1 MPAST
6 SYEKEIIAWFKKNK
20 RDLPWRKTDAW
31 GVLVSEIMLQQT
43 PVQRVLPVYNEW
55 MKRWPTPAHL
65 AKATP
70 AEVIT
75 AWGRLGY
82 PRRALRLHE
91 CAKVIT
97 TEFKGVIPNTESELR
112 KLPGIG
118 EYTAAAMV
126 AFAFEGRSLVLDI
139 NIRRLFSRLY
149 KGEEAPA
156 AAPTKAERH
165 EYAEYVPQKNAH
177 LWAAATME
185 LGALI
190 CTAKN
195 PICGRCPVADSC
207 QWRSLDYPATDR
219 IKRTQTWHGTD
230 RQCRGTIVQAL
241 RENSTLNKKQ
251 IHLLW
256 DVPSQVE
263 KAILTLLD
271 DGLIEERRKNTYSLP
286 R

>member
-1 MPAST
+1 ML
-6 SYEKEIIAWFKKNK
+6 EKEVISWFQENK
-20 RDLPWRKTDAW
+20 RDLPWRKSDAW

-43 PVQRVLPVYNEW
+43 PVSRVLPVYSEW
-55 MKRWPTPAHL
+55 MKRWPTPADL

-97 TEFKGVIPNTESELR
+97 HEYNGEIPREEAQLR

-126 AFAFEGRSLVLDI
+126 AFAFKGRSLVLDI
-139 NIRRLFSRLY
+139 NIRRLFARIFDGVDTPKLAPNKDEKTRY
-149 KGEEAPA
+149 EAFIPKKD
-156 AAPTKAERH
+156 P
-165 EYAEYVPQKNAH
+165 H

-190 CTAKN
+190 CTSQSPKCAL
-195 PICGRCPVADSC
+195 CPVAEDC
-207 QWRSLDYPATDR
+207 TWRSLDYPQSDR
-219 IKRTQTWHGTD
+219 VKRRQSWHGTD
-230 RQCRGTIVQAL
+230 RQCRGTVVQAL
-241 RENSTLNKKQ
+241 RENEVLTKAQ
-251 IHLLW
+251 IAQLW
-256 DVPSQVE
+256 DVPSQLE
-263 KAILTLLD
+263 KALLTLLD
-271 DGLIEERRKNTYSLP
+271 DGLIEQRRKNKFSLP

>member
-1 MPAST
+1 M
-6 SYEKEIIAWFKKNK
+6 YEKLITDWFKKNK

-43 PVQRVLPVYNEW
+43 PVQRVLPIYNEW
-55 MKRWPTPAHL
+55 MERWPTPAHL
-65 AKATP
+65 AEATP

-91 CAKVIT
+91 CAKVIAGELNGAIPS
-97 TEFKGVIPNTESELR
+97 TEVELR
-112 KLPGIG
+112 KLPGVG
-118 EYTAAAMV
+118 EYTAAAIV
-126 AFAFEGRSLVLDI
+126 AFAYSGSSLVLDI

-149 KGEEAPA
+149 KGEESPST
-156 AAPTKAERH
+156 APTKAERV
-165 EYAEYVPQKNAH
+165 EYAQYVPDKNAH
-177 LWAAATME
+177 IWAAATME

-195 PICGRCPVADSC
+195 PLCGRCPVANHC
-207 QWRSLDYPATDR
+207 AWRSLDYPASER
-219 IKRTQTWHGTD
+219 VKRTQTWHGTD

-241 RENSTLNKKQ
+241 RENSTLTKKQ
-251 IHLLW
+251 IHFLW

-263 KAILTLLD
+263 KALLTLLD
-271 DGLIEERRKNTYSLP
+271 DGLIEEREKGSYSLP

>member
-1 MPAST
+1 MM
-6 SYEKEIIAWFKKNK
+6 YEKEITAWFKANK
-20 RDLPWRKTDAW
+20 RDLPWRKSDAW

-43 PVQRVLPVYNEW
+43 PVQRVLPIYQEW
-55 MKRWPTPAHL
+55 MRRWPTAADL

-97 TEFKGVIPNTESELR
+97 SEFKGIIPKEEAELR

-126 AFAFEGRSLVLDI
+126 AFAFEGKSLVLDI

-149 KGEEAPA
+149 KGEETPT
-156 AAPTKAERH
+156 AAPTKAERI
-165 EYAEYVPQKNAH
+165 EYAQYIPEKKAH
-177 LWAAATME
+177 IWAAATME

-190 CTAKN
+190 CTAKK
-195 PICGRCPVADSC
+195 PLCGRCPVADKC
-207 QWRSLDYPATDR
+207 QWRSLDYPSSER
-219 IKRTQTWHGTD
+219 VKRTQSWHGTD
-230 RQCRGTIVQAL
+230 RQCRGAIVQAL
-241 RENSTLNKKQ
+241 RDNQKLSKRELN
-251 IHLLW
+251 LLW

-271 DGLIEERRKNTYSLP
+271 DGLIEEQRKGIFSLP
-286 R
+286 Q

>member
-1 MPAST
+1 MYQEA
-6 SYEKEIIAWFKKNK
+6 IIDWFKENK
-20 RDLPWRKTDAW
+20 RDLPWRKTDSW

-43 PVQRVLPVYNEW
+43 PVPRVLPVYSEW
-55 MKRWPTPAHL
+55 MKRWPTAAEL

-97 TEFKGVIPNTESELR
+97 NEYNGVIPDTESELR

-126 AFAFEGRSLVLDI
+126 AFAFQGSSLVLDI

-149 KGEEAPA
+149 KGEEAPT
-156 AAPTKAERH
+156 AAPTKAERA
-165 EYAEYVPQKNAH
+165 EYALYVPKRNAH
-177 LWAAATME
+177 IWAAATME

-195 PICGRCPVADSC
+195 PICGRCPVADQC
-207 QWRSLDYPATDR
+207 RWRSLDYPASDR

-241 RENSTLNKKQ
+241 RENSILKKREILQ
-251 IHLLW
+251 LW

-263 KAILTLLD
+263 KALLTLLD
-271 DGLIEERRKNTYSLP
+271 DGLIEERGKNSFSLP

>member
-1 MPAST
+1 M
-6 SYEKEIIAWFKKNK
+6 YERAIIDWFKKNK

-55 MKRWPTPAHL
+55 MKRWPSPAHL

-97 TEFKGVIPNTESELR
+97 TEFKGQIPTTEVELR

-126 AFAFEGRSLVLDI
+126 AFAFEGKSLVLDI

-149 KGEEAPA
+149 KGEEAPT
-156 AAPTKAERH
+156 AAPTKAERV
-165 EYAEYVPQKNAH
+165 EYAEYVPAKNAH
-177 LWAAATME
+177 IWAAATME

-195 PICGRCPVADSC
+195 PTCGRCPVADEC
-207 QWRSLDYPATDR
+207 AWRSLDYPASER
-219 IKRTQTWHGTD
+219 VKRTQTWHGTD

-271 DGLIEERRKNTYSLP
+271 DGLIEERGKNSYSLP

>member
-1 MPAST
+1 MR
-6 SYEKEIIAWFKKNK
+6 EISVIQTEITTWFKKNA
-20 RDLPWRKTDAW
+20 RDLPWRKTDTW
-31 GVLVSEIMLQQT
+31 GVLVSEFMLQQT
-43 PVQRVLPVYNEW
+43 PVNRVLPVYQEW
-55 MKRWPTPAHL
+55 MKRWPTAASL

-97 TEFKGVIPNTESELR
+97 NDLGGKIPTTEAELR

-126 AFAFEGRSLVLDI
+126 AFAFKGSSLVLDI
-139 NIRRLFSRLY
+139 NIRRLFTRLFD
-149 KGEEAPA
+149 GEQSPPPA
-156 AAPTKAERH
+156 ATKEEKARYQELI
-165 EYAEYVPQKNAH
+165 PKKNAH
-177 LWAAATME
+177 VWAAATME

-190 CTAKN
+190 CTSQSPK
-195 PICGRCPVADSC
+195 CGVCPVASDC
-207 QWRSLDYPATDR
+207 TWASLDFPQSER
-219 IKRTQTWHGTD
+219 VKRTQTWHGTD

-241 RENSTLNKKQ
+241 RENPILSKDQLSQ
-251 IHLLW
+251 LW
-256 DVPSQVE
+256 DVPSQFE

-271 DGLIEERRKNTYSLP
+271 DGLIEERGKSKFSLP

>member
-1 MPAST
+1 MHDKA
-6 SYEKEIIAWFKKNK
+6 IIAWFKKNK

-43 PVQRVLPVYNEW
+43 PVARVLPVYREW
-55 MKRWPTPAHL
+55 MNRWPTPQAL
-65 AKATP
+65 ASASP
-70 AEVIT
+70 ADVIT

-91 CAKVIT
+91 CAKVLT
-97 TEFKGVIPNTESELR
+97 SEFNGVIPSTEKELR
-112 KLPGIG
+112 ALPGIG

-149 KGEEAPA
+149 RGEEHPSAATTQSERSEYESYIPA
-156 AAPTKAERH
+156 R
-165 EYAEYVPQKNAH
+165 NAH
-177 LWAAATME
+177 IWAAATME

-190 CTAKN
+190 CTSKN
-195 PICGRCPVADSC
+195 PTCGICPVADQC
-207 QWRSLDYPATDR
+207 KWRSLDYPATER
-219 IKRTQTWHGTD
+219 VRKSQTWHGTD
-230 RQCRGTIVQAL
+230 RQCRGTLVQAL
-241 RENSTLNKKQ
+241 RDNSILSKKELL
-251 IHLLW
+251 LLW

-271 DGLIEERRKNTYSLP
+271 DGLIEERRKNYFSLP

>member
-1 MPAST
+1 M
-6 SYEKEIIAWFKKNK
+6 YEKQIIDWFKKNQ

-65 AKATP
+65 AKASP
-70 AEVIT
+70 ADIIT

-97 TEFKGVIPNTESELR
+97 TELNGEIPDTEVELR

-126 AFAFEGRSLVLDI
+126 AFAFKGRSLVLDI

-149 KGEEAPA
+149 KGEEAPT
-156 AAPTKAERH
+156 AAPTKAERI

-195 PICGRCPVADSC
+195 PTCGRCPVADEC
-207 QWRSLDYPATDR
+207 AWRSLDYPASER
-219 IKRTQTWHGTD
+219 VKRTQTWHGTD

-256 DVPSQVE
+256 DVPSQID

-271 DGLIEERRKNTYSLP
+271 DGLIEERGKNSYSLP